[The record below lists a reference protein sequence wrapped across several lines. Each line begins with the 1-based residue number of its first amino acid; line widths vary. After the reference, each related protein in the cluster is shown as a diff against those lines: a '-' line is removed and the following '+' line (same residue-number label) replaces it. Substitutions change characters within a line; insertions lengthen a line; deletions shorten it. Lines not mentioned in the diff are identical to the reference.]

1 MHVKQRFKIIVRYK
15 NSDMI
20 YTSVGGWVSKN
31 KMSERRA
38 TKASDCERS
47 RWREQAK
54 GAVRTDYLVMFS
66 CNCKLSKRLR

>member
-1 MHVKQRFKIIVRYK
+1 MHVKRRFKTIVRYK

-47 RWREQAK
+47 RCRLETAIMDNLWK
-54 GAVRTDYLVMFS
+54 GLVTITAGRTAS
-66 CNCKLSKRLR
+66 